1 MEEKLLEDLKK
12 AMKENNT
19 IDKNTI
25 QYLRAQILKA
35 RKDKQVALTDIE
47 IENIISQERKKR
59 YEALALYEKAERTDL
74 MEQTYKEIACINRYL
89 PKALNDNELQVELQK
104 IVDEI
109 GNDKTKFGQIMGIAK
124 TKFGNR
130 ADGKRM
136 SEILKTILGM

>member
-25 QYLRAQILKA
+25 QYLRAQLLKA

-47 IENIISQERKKR
+47 MENIISQERKKR
-59 YEALALYEKAERTDL
+59 YEALALYERAERTDL

>member
-35 RKDKQVALTDIE
+35 R
-47 IENIISQERKKR
+47 N
-59 YEALALYEKAERTDL
+59 EALALYEKAERTDL